1 MIYLNSSAIRAVD
14 YDYSSRIMTI
24 QFTNDGVYAFHGVP
38 ESVFHDLVNA
48 ASPGSYYN
56 RHVRGQY
63 H

>member
-1 MIYLNSSAIRAVD
+1 
-14 YDYSSRIMTI
+14 MTI